1 MKRGL
6 TLDKFQRITSTG
18 NYIPEIDG
26 LRFVAIITVLL
37 LHLNTNYKRA
47 FSHTIPEW
55 YEGSVLDHI
64 FLNSGWGVELFFA
77 ISGYILSVP
86 FIRESLYNGRKVEL
100 RAYFIRRLT
109 RLEPP
114 FVISLVVIYFASLLV
129 SSYNFEESIPHF
141 IITLFYSHMFV
152 YGTWSTINPITWSL
166 ETEVQ
171 FYILAPLLVILFRS
185 KKEVYLGILLV
196 LFLASIYAVGT
207 PFLREFN
214 LYKSIIPSFQWF
226 SIGILIAYLSLRFP
240 NWFRKPL
247 IYADVFAWLGIP
259 LLYICKIYFN
269 QIFFDLGVLIFFIS
283 VFKSITF
290 KGIICNRWITTIGG
304 MCYSIYLIHYAL
316 IYFLMKCISRL
327 ELENF
332 YLHLII
338 VFVFVLFV
346 VLFCSFIFFR
356 FFERPFMD
364 KNWWKKM
371 KAYS

>member
-1 MKRGL
+1 MKKGL

-47 FSHTIPEW
+47 FSLMIPEW
-55 YEGSVLDHI
+55 YEGSVLDNI
-64 FLNSGWGVELFFA
+64 FLNSGWGVELFFV

-114 FVISLVVIYFASLLV
+114 FIISLVGIYIVSLLV
-129 SSYNFEESIPHF
+129 SAYTFEDSIPHF
-141 IITLFYSHMFV
+141 FATLFYSHMFV

-171 FYILAPLLVILFRS
+171 FYIMAPLLVFLFRS
-185 KKEVYLGILLV
+185 KREVYLGILIV
-196 LFLASIYAVGT
+196 LFFASIYSVGK
-207 PFLREFN
+207 PFLKDLN
-214 LYKSIIPSFQWF
+214 LYKSIIPAFQWF
-226 SIGILIAYLSLRFP
+226 LIGILIADLSLRFP
-240 NWFRKPL
+240 KWFNKPL
-247 IYADVFAWLGIP
+247 IYADVFAWVGIP
-259 LLYICKIYFN
+259 LLYLCKIYFN
-269 QIFFDLGVLIFFIS
+269 QLAFDLVMLIFFIS

-290 KGIICNRWITTIGG
+290 KIFICNRWITTIGG
-304 MCYSIYLIHYAL
+304 MCYTIYLLHYAL
-316 IYFLMKCISRL
+316 IFILIKLISRL

-332 YLHLII
+332 YLHQI
-338 VFVFVLFV
+338 VVFTFVFIVILTF
-346 VLFCSFIFFR
+346 SFIFFR

-364 KNWWKKM
+364 KNWWKK
-371 KAYS
+371 